1 MANTPLVT
9 CRAVLFETAYY
20 HYFFVSLLLFFYFYY
35 FDFLS
40 RFRVGSGWVPGGSGW
55 FRLGSGRFRAVPG
68 GSGRFRVG
76 SAFYIHHGFP
86 TFYCDRIA
94 QQNRRNKENC
104 VKKICSCRAPTRP
117 KFSHFSLRVQTG
129 NPWVQGLEN

>member
-20 HYFFVSLLLFFYFYY
+20 HCYFFVSLLPFFYFYY

-40 RFRVGSGWVPGGSGW
+40 RLRVVSGGSGWVP
-55 FRLGSGRFRAVPG
+55 A

-76 SAFYIHHGFP
+76 SAFYIHPPRNIDGS
-86 TFYCDRIA
+86 RI
-94 QQNRRNKENC
+94 
-104 VKKICSCRAPTRP
+104 S
-117 KFSHFSLRVQTG
+117 
-129 NPWVQGLEN
+129 